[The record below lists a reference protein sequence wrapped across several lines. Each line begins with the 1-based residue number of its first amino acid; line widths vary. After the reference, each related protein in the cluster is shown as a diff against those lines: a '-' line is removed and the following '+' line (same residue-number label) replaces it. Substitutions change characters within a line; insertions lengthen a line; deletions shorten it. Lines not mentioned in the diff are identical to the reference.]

1 MCAGNVR
8 IYPNSDVRSSALVT
22 ALIPDSGSL
31 PERPIT
37 VDQTHESVVV
47 GERFVVKWL
56 REPIPDHPAPVLL
69 AHLAQVG
76 FTGTPALQGALSGP
90 DGLRALVTE
99 YLPGASDGWEWCV
112 DDLLAGEQGFPA
124 RLGALAAGLHA
135 ALATPSAV
143 LPVPVTHADGAAR
156 AAWSAGAAELL
167 SELNDAWLLSRAR
180 QLRAAL
186 ELPAEVAGTPLIRV
200 HGDLHVGQI
209 LRAGNKLAVIDFDG
223 NPAVQHEPMQAA
235 ARDVAQLMMSL
246 EHVAAIAAR
255 RLVGLEPDPD
265 LIVDITPGRG
275 LDISKARSDFLS
287 AYRNVLAEH
296 GMSHL
301 LDERL
306 IPAFEIEQELRELRY
321 ASQFLPRW
329 RYAPMAALRRRFP

>member
-1 MCAGNVR
+1 
-8 IYPNSDVRSSALVT
+8 LVT
-22 ALIPDSGSL
+22 ALIPDAGSL

-56 REPIPDHPAPVLL
+56 REPVPDHPAPVLL

-76 FTGTPALQGALSGP
+76 FAGTPALKGTLSGP

-112 DDLLAGEQGFPA
+112 EDLLAGEQGFPA
-124 RLGALAAGLHA
+124 RLGALAAALHA
-135 ALATPSAV
+135 ALATSSAV
-143 LPVPVTHADGAAR
+143 LPVPVTHADGTAR
-156 AAWSAGAAELL
+156 RTWSASAADLL
-167 SELNDAWLLSRAR
+167 SELNDAWLLSRAP
-180 QLRAAL
+180 QFRAAL

-200 HGDLHVGQI
+200 HGDLHVGQV
-209 LRAGNKLAVIDFDG
+209 LRAGDKLAVIDFDG
-223 NPAVQHEPMQAA
+223 NPAVQHEPMQPA

-246 EHVAAIAAR
+246 EHVAAIVAR
-255 RLVGLEPDPD
+255 RSAGLEPDPG
-265 LIVDITPGRG
+265 LVVDITPSPAPGRWP
-275 LDISKARSDFLS
+275 DISGFVTKARSDFLS

-321 ASQFLPRW
+321 AGQFLPRW

>member
-1 MCAGNVR
+1 
-8 IYPNSDVRSSALVT
+8 LVT
-22 ALIPDSGSL
+22 ALIPDAGSL

-56 REPIPDHPAPVLL
+56 REPVPDHPAPVLL

-112 DDLLAGEQGFPA
+112 DTVLAGNGLPSEQGFPA

-143 LPVPVTHADGAAR
+143 LPVPVTHADEAAR

-167 SELNDAWLLSRAR
+167 SELNDAWLLSRAPR
-180 QLRAAL
+180 FRAAL

-223 NPAVQHEPMQAA
+223 NPAVQHEPMQPA

-246 EHVAAIAAR
+246 EHVAAVAERRGQVPDGWIESAR
-255 RLVGLEPDPD
+255 DG
-265 LIVDITPGRG
+265 
-275 LDISKARSDFLS
+275 FLA
-287 AYRNVLAEH
+287 AYRSVLAER
-296 GMSHL
+296 GLSHL

-306 IPAFEIEQELRELRY
+306 LPAFEMEQELRELRY
-321 ASQFLPRW
+321 ADRFLPRW
-329 RYAPMAALRRRFP
+329 RYAPMSVLRRRFP

>member
-1 MCAGNVR
+1 
-8 IYPNSDVRSSALVT
+8 LVA

-56 REPIPDHPAPVLL
+56 REPVPDHPAPVLL

-76 FTGTPALQGALSGP
+76 FTGTPALQGALSGS

-156 AAWSAGAAELL
+156 AAWSASAAELL

-265 LIVDITPGRG
+265 LIVDITPGHRP
-275 LDISKARSDFLS
+275 DISGFVPKARADFLS